1 MPYLYSLHQ
10 NNRACSFFSKAH
22 TPTVTLPRIKAM
34 VTGSVPGFSDV
45 IFNLGSSKLE
55 EDNIVNQLV
64 LNGHKVVFY
73 GDETWLRLFPN
84 NQFVRSE
91 GTTSFFVN
99 DYTEVLT
106 TIFSLSLNFFYNSFP
121 KQVDYNVTRN
131 LDFELNQTDWSV
143 MILHY
148 LGLDHIGHISG
159 PKSPLVPEK
168 LKEMDNVIKKIHS
181 QFQQSDNAI
190 IICGDHG
197 NLSLDTIYCMKLF
210 QIHLKISILAIF

>member
-106 TIFSLSLNFFYNSFP
+106 TIFSLSLSTSFTTHFP
-121 KQVDYNVTRN
+121 NR
-131 LDFELNQTDWSV
+131 L
-143 MILHY
+143 
-148 LGLDHIGHISG
+148 
-159 PKSPLVPEK
+159 
-168 LKEMDNVIKKIHS
+168 
-181 QFQQSDNAI
+181 I
-190 IICGDHG
+190 I
-197 NLSLDTIYCMKLF
+197 M
-210 QIHLKISILAIF
+210 